1 MGKCKKR
8 GIVILKYREETRC
21 LLEIEGNL
29 KSQRCNLIGCLY
41 AISIDKGHRCFSVW
55 QKKKKKLFLLCSAD
69 GRKLY
74 RCGTNQSFIAA
85 TLSASEE

>member
-21 LLEIEGNL
+21 LLDIEGNL

-55 QKKKKKLFLLCSAD
+55 QKKKKNFFCCVLL
-69 GRKLY
+69 K
-74 RCGTNQSFIAA
+74 
-85 TLSASEE
+85 EESYTAVEQTKVS